1 MFAFFCACNILV
13 ANNNRLHLISDMH
26 TSFFSMALSRC
37 HSKKINSKIKL
48 EIKLLV
54 VILSNDKNKAT
65 KKSSI

>member
-1 MFAFFCACNILV
+1 
-13 ANNNRLHLISDMH
+13 MH